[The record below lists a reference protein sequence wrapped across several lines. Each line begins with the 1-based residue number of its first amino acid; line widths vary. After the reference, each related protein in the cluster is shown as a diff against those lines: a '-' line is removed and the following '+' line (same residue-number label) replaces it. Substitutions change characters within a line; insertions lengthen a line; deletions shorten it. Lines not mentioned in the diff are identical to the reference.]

1 MSCACTGAFQL
12 RNMPCGRWSDDWVSS
27 NVLKTGKLCA
37 VPGGTHHAGL
47 IPLAAM
53 PRAKSAEQCD
63 AKNACEN
70 LGDDLVKRKGFRTGY
85 FIYVWFC
92 LLMSHMSRFKH
103 VILCIVLKG
112 TLVQQNRVVMSE
124 SDCSLFCADNGMPAT
139 TYFIRKITTRN
150 ALAS

>member
-37 VPGGTHHAGL
+37 VPGVTHHAGL
-47 IPLAAM
+47 IPVAAM

-63 AKNACEN
+63 AKDACEN
-70 LGDDLVKRKGFRTGY
+70 LGGRFSQAQRVRTGY
-85 FIYVWFC
+85 FMCGLAFLCFICRGLSTSFC
-92 LLMSHMSRFKH
+92 ALYSRVLLCSR
-103 VILCIVLKG
+103 IA
-112 TLVQQNRVVMSE
+112 MSE

-139 TYFIRKITTRN
+139 TYFIRKITTQN